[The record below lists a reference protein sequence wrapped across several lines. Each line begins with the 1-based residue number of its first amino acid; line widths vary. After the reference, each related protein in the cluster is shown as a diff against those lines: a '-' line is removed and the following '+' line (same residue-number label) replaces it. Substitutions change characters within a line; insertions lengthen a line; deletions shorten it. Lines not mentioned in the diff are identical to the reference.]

1 MKCYSNLAVRLVNSE
16 THCTTWKCERLADR
30 QDGDAHR
37 LSADAARRL
46 AGPPQ
51 RGRVQR
57 QLPRVR
63 VRRRRIPGADLL

>member
-16 THCTTWKCERLADR
+16 THCERLADR
-30 QDGDAHR
+30 QDGDTHR